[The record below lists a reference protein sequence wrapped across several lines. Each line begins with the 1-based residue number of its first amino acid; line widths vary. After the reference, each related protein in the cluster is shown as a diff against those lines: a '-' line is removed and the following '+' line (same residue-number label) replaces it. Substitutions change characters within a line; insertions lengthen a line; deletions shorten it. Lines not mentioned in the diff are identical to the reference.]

1 MSDLSVLAKIDDPAF
16 YNDPYEVYQRIR
28 AEDPVLRYEPLKTWI
43 LGKYQD
49 VCAAARDHETFSNSG
64 GIFLTDAVQGE
75 SVGDDYF
82 GEEGELISS
91 LDHPRHSEIRRV
103 IAPAFSPAVIDAMED
118 SIRADCVTLLDQ
130 IEPGTPVDWIAQV
143 AEKLPLIVIARLLGL
158 PGDNLDELARW
169 SDEIMKFGQIMSD
182 EERALSIA
190 TFSAMNNYL
199 IEQLEVRRASRGDDV
214 LSVLLSAEEQYD
226 HITIANVLALASTIV
241 AGGNETTRALLGN
254 MIWALHQ
261 HPDQLELL
269 RQDPSLSEAAV
280 IEALRWKGPV
290 HGFIRKVMKPATL
303 RGKELQKGDFVYLL
317 YSCANRDEEI
327 WDQPDKFLISRPVE
341 QTNLAFGVG
350 PHRCPGNRLARLE
363 AKILLDELLKKFSG
377 WELSGVPQHIESL
390 FRNGF
395 YDLPVVFHEAA

>member
-16 YNDPYEVYQRIR
+16 YNDPYEVYRRIR
-28 AEDPVLRYEPLKTWI
+28 AEDPVLRYESLKTWI
-43 LGKYQD
+43 LGKYD
-49 VCAAARDHETFSNSG
+49 DICATARDPETFSNSG

-103 IAPAFSPAVIDAMED
+103 IAPAFSPKVIDAMED
-118 SIRADCVTLLDQ
+118 SIRADCVALLDQ
-130 IEPGTPVDWIAQV
+130 IQPGTPVDWIALV

-158 PGDNLDELARW
+158 PGDNIDELARW
-169 SDEIMKFGQIMSD
+169 SDEIMKFGQVMSD
-182 EERALSIA
+182 EERAQSIA
-190 TFSAMNNYL
+190 TFSAMNDYL
-199 IEQLEVRRASRGDDV
+199 IEQLEIRRANRGDDV

-226 HITIANVLALASTIV
+226 HITIANILALSSTIV

-254 MIWALHQ
+254 MIWALHD
-261 HPDQLELL
+261 HPEQLELL
-269 RQDPSLSEAAV
+269 RKDPSLSEAAV
-280 IEALRWKGPV
+280 VETLRWKGPV
-290 HGFIRKVMKPATL
+290 HGFIRKVMKPASL

-327 WDQPDKFLISRPVE
+327 WDRPDEFLVSRPLD

-363 AKILLDELLKKFSG
+363 AKVLLEELLKKFSS
-377 WELSGVPQHIESL
+377 WELSGEPQHIESL

-395 YDLPVVFHEAA
+395 YDLPVVFHKVA

>member
-16 YNDPYEVYQRIR
+16 YNDPYQVYQRIR
-28 AEDPVLRYEPLKTWI
+28 SEDPVLRYEPLKTWI
-43 LGKYQD
+43 LGKYDD
-49 VCAAARDHETFSNSG
+49 VCAAARDPETFSNSG

-103 IAPAFSPAVIDAMED
+103 IAPAFSPKVIDAMED
-118 SIRADCVTLLDQ
+118 SIRADCVALLDP
-130 IEPGTPVDWIAQV
+130 IEPGSPVDWIALV

-158 PGDNLDELARW
+158 PGDNIDELARW
-169 SDEIMKFGQIMSD
+169 SDEIMKFGQVMSD
-182 EERALSIA
+182 EERAQSIA
-190 TFSAMNNYL
+190 TFSAMNDYL
-199 IEQLEVRRASRGDDV
+199 IEQLEVRRANRGDDV

-226 HITIANVLALASTIV
+226 HITIANVLALSSTIV

-254 MIWALHQ
+254 MIWALHE
-261 HPDQLELL
+261 HPEQLELL
-269 RQDPSLSEAAV
+269 RKEPSLSEAAV
-280 IEALRWKGPV
+280 VETLRWKGPV
-290 HGFIRKVMKPATL
+290 HGFIRKVMKPASL
-303 RGKELQKGDFVYLL
+303 RGKELHQGDFVYLL

-327 WDQPDKFLISRPVE
+327 WDRPDEFLVSRPLE

-363 AKILLDELLKKFSG
+363 AKILLEELLKKFPS
-377 WELSGVPQHIESL
+377 WELSGVPRHIESL

-395 YDLPVVFHEAA
+395 YDLPVVFHKAA

>member
-49 VCAAARDHETFSNSG
+49 VCAAARDPGTFSNSG

-103 IAPAFSPAVIDAMED
+103 IAPAFSPKVIDAMED
-118 SIRADCVTLLDQ
+118 SIRADCVALLDS
-130 IEPGTPVDWIAQV
+130 IEPGRPVDWIAQV

-158 PGDNLDELARW
+158 PGDNIDELARW

-182 EERALSIA
+182 EERAQSIA

-199 IEQLEVRRASRGDDV
+199 IEQLDVRRASRGDDV

-363 AKILLDELLKKFSG
+363 AKILLEELLKKFSS

-395 YDLPVVFHEAA
+395 YDLPVVFHEAT

>member
-1 MSDLSVLAKIDDPAF
+1 MSDLSVLARIDDPAF
-16 YNDPYEVYQRIR
+16 YNDPFEIYRRIR
-28 AEDPVLRYEPLKTWI
+28 AEDPVLEYEPLKTWV

-49 VCAAARDHETFSNSG
+49 VCVAARDPETFSNSG

-82 GEEGELISS
+82 GDQGELISS

-103 IAPAFSPAVIDAMED
+103 IAPAFSPKVIDEMED
-118 SIRADCVTLLDQ
+118 SIRADCVALIDQ
-130 IEPGTPVDWIAQV
+130 IEPDVRVDWIASV

-169 SDEIMKFGQIMSD
+169 SDEIMKFGQVMAD
-182 EERALSIA
+182 EERAESIA
-190 TFSAMNNYL
+190 TFSAMNDYL
-199 IEQLEVRRASRGDDV
+199 INQLEAARTNRGNDV

-226 HITIANVLALASTIV
+226 HITLANILALASTIV

-254 MIWALHQ
+254 MIWALIQ
-261 HPDQLELL
+261 HPEQLDLL
-269 RQDPSLSEAAV
+269 HTNPSLAQGAV
-280 IEALRWKGPV
+280 LETLRWKGPV
-290 HGFIRKVMKPATL
+290 HGFIRKVMRSVSF
-303 RGKELQKGDFVYLL
+303 RGKELQESDFVYLL

-327 WDQPDKFLISRPVE
+327 WEQPDEFLISRPLD
-341 QTNLAFGVG
+341 TANLAFGVG

-363 AKILLDELLKKFSG
+363 ARVLLEELVKKFPK
-377 WELSGVPQHIESL
+377 WELAGAPNHIESL

-395 YDLPVVFHEAA
+395 YDLPVVFRR